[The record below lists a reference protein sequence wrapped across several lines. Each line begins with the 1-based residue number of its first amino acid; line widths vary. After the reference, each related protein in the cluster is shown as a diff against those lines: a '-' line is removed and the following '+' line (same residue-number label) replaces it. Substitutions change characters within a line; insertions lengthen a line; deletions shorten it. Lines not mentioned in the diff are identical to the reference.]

1 MIKAIYFILDL
12 FQINNMYFKI
22 KVNRPIVTENDKYK
36 QVTEYYLTEAENF
49 ADAGYK
55 LIHQLGTEV
64 EVEDVCMEKNLKP
77 AVNEYMNNKIFIVKI
92 AEDVYADGLWK
103 TIKYAMPVFATNSDE
118 VHDIMKE
125 FIKQGFE
132 NMRLTTIS
140 ETKWY
145 YI

>member
-1 MIKAIYFILDL
+1 
-12 FQINNMYFKI
+12 MYFKI
-22 KVNRPIVTENDKYK
+22 KINRTVVTDNDKYK
-36 QVTEYYLTEAENF
+36 QVTEYYLTEADNF

-55 LIHQLGTEV
+55 LIHRLGTEV

-118 VHDIMKE
+118 VHDIMRK
-125 FIKQGFE
+125 FISQGFE

-145 YI
+145 YIE